1 MEKLEKSVSIFKSL
15 GDMTR
20 LRIVEAIIEGEKSV
34 NSIANELQMSQS
46 AISHQLKNLKNND
59 LVRSKRRGKE
69 VYYRLSDEHVKTM
82 INQVFDHTSHKHDE

>member
-1 MEKLEKSVSIFKSL
+1 MDKLEKSVNIFKSL

-20 LRIVEAIIEGEKSV
+20 LRIVEAIIEEEKSV

-69 VYYRLSDEHVKTM
+69 VYYRLSDEHVKVM
-82 INQVFDHTSHKHDE
+82 ISQVFDHTSHKHDE